1 MTNKIYT
8 IIQHEYISRI
18 KTKSFLISTLLA
30 PVGILLV
37 IAIPVIMT
45 LLSMDDTSK
54 KVSVLDKSGEIAQ
67 KLIAMDEEMYQP
79 AGSSEEELKR
89 KVLDNALDGY
99 IIIPKNILDEGN
111 VHVYTRSGSN
121 MGFTNA
127 LKDHLN
133 IIVKNKRLVMADVA
147 PEVIKFLEKPLTVE
161 SHKITEKGTEEDF
174 SQVFAGLGYILGF
187 VIYILMFI
195 YGAQV
200 MRGVIEEKANRIVE
214 VIASSARPFQ
224 IMMGKVLG
232 IGLVGLTQVLAWIVL
247 SAVLLYAAGQILPSL
262 AGGTE
267 EMTSAMQ
274 QNSEAMQGGMSSE
287 MDFLKD
293 FNIPSIPIG
302 LVLAFIFYFLS
313 GYFIYSTLFAAVG
326 SAVDQ
331 EQDAAQ
337 LQTPITIPII
347 IPILIIF
354 PVMNNPDSTLAVV
367 TSLIPLFSP
376 ILMIVRVA
384 ATEVPL
390 WQGALSILLQI
401 LTFFGAMWMA
411 AKIYRVGIL
420 KYGKKPTFADLF
432 KWLKA
437 K

>member
-1 MTNKIYT
+1 MNNKIYT
-8 IIQHEYISRI
+8 IIQHEYTSRV

-37 IAIPVIMT
+37 IAVPMIMT
-45 LLSMDDTSK
+45 LLSMEDTSK
-54 KVSVLDKSGEIAQ
+54 KVSVLDKSGEIAER
-67 KLIAMDEEMYQP
+67 LIAMDTDMYQP
-79 AGSSEEELKR
+79 ADKPEAELKAD
-89 KVLDNALDGY
+89 VLEGELDGY
-99 IIIPKNILDEGN
+99 IIIPEDILESGN
-111 VHVYTRSGSN
+111 VDVYTKSGSN

-133 IIVKNKRLVMADVA
+133 LIVKNKRLVIAEVA
-147 PEVIKFLEKPLTVE
+147 PEIIQFLEKPLSVE

-174 SQVFAGLGYILGF
+174 SQIYAGLGYILGF

-232 IGLVGLTQVLAWIVL
+232 IGLVGLTQVIAWIVL
-247 SAVLLYAAGQILPSL
+247 SAILLYAAGQILPSI
-262 AGGTE
+262 AGDSQE
-267 EMTSAMQ
+267 VAQAMQ
-274 QNSEAMQGGMSSE
+274 QNAESMQGGMSSE
-287 MDFLKD
+287 MDFLSN
-293 FNIPSIPIG
+293 FNIPTIPIG
-302 LVLAFIFYFLS
+302 LILAFVFYFLS

-354 PVMNNPDSTLAVV
+354 PVMSNPDSTLAVV

-376 ILMIVRVA
+376 ILMIVRIA

-390 WQGALSILLQI
+390 WQGALSIVLQF

-411 AKIYRVGIL
+411 SKIYRVGIL
-420 KYGKKPTFADLF
+420 KYGKKPTFADLY
-432 KWLKA
+432 KWLRTK
-437 K
+437 